1 MPPAAV
7 RRSTSLT
14 LDRALLDEARLL
26 GVNVSR
32 AAEAGVHE
40 AVRVARTAAWRRENA
55 EAIAEYNAW
64 VEAHGVPLAEH
75 RKF

>member
-1 MPPAAV
+1 MPTAE

-14 LDRALLDEARLL
+14 LNRRLLDEAKEL

-32 AAEAGVHE
+32 AAEDG
-40 AVRVARTAAWRRENA
+40 VARAIRAARARRWREENGA
-55 EAIAEYNAW
+55 ALEDYNRFIDG
-64 VEAHGVPLAEH
+64 HGVPLSEY

>member
-1 MPPAAV
+1 MPGAA

-14 LDRALLDEARLL
+14 LDRGLLEEARSL

-32 AAEAGVHE
+32 AAEHGLAQAVAE
-40 AVRVARTAAWRRENA
+40 ARRLRWQAENA
-55 EAIAEYNAW
+55 GEIADYNRFIEAA
-64 VEAHGVPLAEH
+64 GVPLAEF

>member
-1 MPPAAV
+1 M

-14 LDRALLDEARLL
+14 LDRALLDEARAL

-32 AAEAGVHE
+32 AAEAGVAA
-40 AVRVARTAAWRRENA
+40 AVRAARARAWQAANAAAIEDYNRRI
-55 EAIAEYNAW
+55 EAG
-64 VEAHGVPLAEH
+64 GVPLAAF

>member
-1 MPPAAV
+1 MPRSVV

-14 LDRALLDEARLL
+14 LDQALLDEARAL

-40 AVRVARTAAWRRENA
+40 AVRAARGAAWRRENA

>member
-1 MPPAAV
+1 MPSAP

-14 LDRALLDEARLL
+14 LNRQLLDDAKAL

-32 AAEAGVHE
+32 AAEEGVAA
-40 AVRVARTAAWRRENA
+40 AVRAAQARQWRQENA
-55 EAIAEYNAW
+55 AAIEDYNRFIDAG
-64 VEAHGVPLAEH
+64 GVPLSEY

>member
-1 MPPAAV
+1 M
-7 RRSTSLT
+7 
-14 LDRALLDEARLL
+14 
-26 GVNVSR
+26 NVSR

-40 AVRVARTAAWRRENA
+40 AVRSARVAAWRRENA
-55 EAIAEYNAW
+55 GAIAEYNAW

>member
-14 LDRALLDEARLL
+14 LDRALLDEARAL

-40 AVRVARTAAWRRENA
+40 AVRAARTAAWRHENA

-64 VEAHGVPLAEH
+64 VETDGVPLAEH

>member
-1 MPPAAV
+1 MTTAP

-14 LDRALLDEARLL
+14 LDRRLLDEARDL

-32 AAEAGVHE
+32 AAEDG
-40 AVRVARTAAWRRENA
+40 VARAIRAARTRRWQEENA
-55 EAIAEYNAW
+55 AALDDYNRFIDAR
-64 VEAHGVPLAEH
+64 GIPLSDF

>member
-1 MPPAAV
+1 M

-14 LDRALLDEARLL
+14 LDAALLAEARRL

-32 AAEAGVHE
+32 AAEAGVGE
-40 AVRVARTAAWRRENA
+40 AVRAAQAEAWRAENA
-55 EAIAEYNAW
+55 EAIADYNAGI
-64 VEAHGVPLAEH
+64 AAGTLPLARH

>member
-1 MPPAAV
+1 MDIR

-14 LDRALLDEARLL
+14 LDPKLVEEARGL

-32 AAEAGVHE
+32 AAERGVAE
-40 AVRVARTAAWRRENA
+40 AVRAARARAWRAENA
-55 EAIAEYNAW
+55 EAIAEYNAF
-64 VEAHGVPLAEH
+64 VEAHGVPLARH

>member
-14 LDRALLDEARLL
+14 LDRALLDEARAL

-40 AVRVARTAAWRRENA
+40 AVRAARVAAWRRQNA

-64 VEAHGVPLAEH
+64 VETHGVPLAEH

>member
-1 MPPAAV
+1 MAAAR

-14 LDRALLDEARLL
+14 LDRDLLDEARSL

-32 AAEAGVHE
+32 AAEAGLDVAIRDARARRWRE
-40 AVRVARTAAWRRENA
+40 ANADALADYNRFIEARG
-55 EAIAEYNAW
+55 I
-64 VEAHGVPLAEH
+64 PLAQH